1 MRSEAIWGED
11 KMAARKKKMWFGF
24 LEAGSKGSP
33 VVRETALETGDPK
46 TIYLFNFMK
55 GRILEYR
62 RDIVEIKLRELEPEE
77 LAMIPE
83 LRKAYK
89 EARESFEPRP
99 VKAKLS
105 YSRAKARRPADDFP
119 ELDGAG
125 GGEFEIDLR
134 PFSDNGDEGI
144 PADVVD

>member
-1 MRSEAIWGED
+1 
-11 KMAARKKKMWFGF
+11 MAAKKKKMWFGF

-55 GRILEYR
+55 NRILEYR

-77 LAMIPE
+77 LAMIPQ

-99 VKAKLS
+99 ARAKLPV
-105 YSRAKARRPADDFP
+105 SRPKPAPPADDFP
-119 ELDGAG
+119 EFDSDDGAD
-125 GGEFEIDLR
+125 FEVDL
-134 PFSDNGDEGI
+134 PLLSDSGDDGVS
-144 PADVVD
+144 ADIFD

>member
-1 MRSEAIWGED
+1 
-11 KMAARKKKMWFGF
+11 MAAKKKKMWFGF

-62 RDIVEIKLRELEPEE
+62 RDIVEIKLRELETEE
-77 LAMIPE
+77 LAMVPE
-83 LRKAYK
+83 MRKAYK

-99 VKAKLS
+99 AKTKQAV
-105 YSRAKARRPADDFP
+105 SRARATPPVGDFP
-119 ELDGAG
+119 ELDGDDGAD
-125 GGEFEIDLR
+125 FDVDL
-134 PFSDNGDEGI
+134 PLLVDNGEDAVS
-144 PADVVD
+144 ADIFD

>member
-1 MRSEAIWGED
+1 
-11 KMAARKKKMWFGF
+11 MAAKKKKMWFGF

-62 RDIVEIKLRELEPEE
+62 RDIVEIKLRELAPEE
-77 LAMIPE
+77 LAMIPQ

-99 VKAKLS
+99 TKIKQAA
-105 YSRAKARRPADDFP
+105 SRPKPAPPADDFP
-119 ELDGAG
+119 EFDGDDAPD
-125 GGEFEIDLR
+125 FDVDL
-134 PFSDNGDEGI
+134 PLLSDSGDDGVA
-144 PADVVD
+144 ADIFD